1 MEENKKQKI
10 EKYHFEEII
19 YILLILS
26 SNLSTYDEDELVNF
40 TEDIEGRVDEL
51 FSKDFLL
58 NLNKIYGIDDI
69 IIKYLEEIKEIITAM
84 YEPQWHT
91 KLKEKSNISLQKI
104 KTLSTQVLEKLKFEY
119 ISPLEFSKE
128 YLNIDW

>member
-51 FSKDFLL
+51 FSKDFFL

-91 KLKEKSNISLQKI
+91 KLKEKSNISLQNKNFI
-104 KTLSTQVLEKLKFEY
+104 HSSFGKTQV
-119 ISPLEFSKE
+119 
-128 YLNIDW
+128 